1 MKMSKVQITR
11 SESIPFREA
20 NWEIM
25 QMKQYELSITLTQE
39 EESVEQLE
47 QQLWETFDR
56 NMKKMLEQ
64 DPVYVRQRKQLQF
77 LVEQI
82 RKHNPDK
89 AKEIILSANKI
100 HLWTQATWSDTK
112 TE

>member
-25 QMKQYELSITLTQE
+25 QMKQYELSVTITQE
-39 EESVEQLE
+39 EESMAKLE
-47 QQLWETFDR
+47 EELSVTFER
-56 NMKKMLEQ
+56 NMRKMLEQ
-64 DPVYVRQRKQLQF
+64 DPVYVRQRKQLLF

-82 RKHNPDK
+82 KKYTPDK

-100 HLWTQATWSDTK
+100 HLWTQATWNDTK